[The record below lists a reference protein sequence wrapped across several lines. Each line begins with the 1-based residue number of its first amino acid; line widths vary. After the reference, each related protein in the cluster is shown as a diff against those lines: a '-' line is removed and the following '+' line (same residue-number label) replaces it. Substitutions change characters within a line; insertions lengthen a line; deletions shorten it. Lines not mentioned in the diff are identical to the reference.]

1 MGKGRLFLWAVT
13 SALAGFLFGFD
24 TVVISGAEKQ
34 IQDIWSLSGSMH
46 GWALSSALWGTVLG
60 ALCGGFPTSRW
71 GRRKT
76 LIFNGILY
84 FVSAVGSGIAWDV
97 WSFIVFRFIGGV
109 GVGISTIAAPL
120 FIAEISPPRD
130 RGKLAGLFQFNI
142 VFGILVAYLSNYIIG
157 NLCSVET
164 AWRWMLG
171 VEALPALV
179 YTVMCFTLPE
189 SPRWLIV
196 DAKKNAEGIEVFRK
210 VNPGMNEQEIQELAA
225 SVEASAA
232 AGTERTSK
240 FWTKRLC
247 CPILFAFLIAA
258 FNQLS
263 GINIILYFAPR
274 LLSLSGLDNA
284 LAASISLGV
293 TNLIFTF
300 VGLWLIDKLGRRTLL
315 YIGSA
320 GYILSLGVCAIA
332 FFSFSELKVVSAA
345 IDTAGGAEQVM
356 RIDRGEGYIAPADR
370 ERARAEYAAARKALA
385 ESTAQERYKGARVS
399 IPAELPPAEV
409 KAVAE
414 QAKLEASRL
423 LGSASMIVLV
433 CMIVFI
439 AAHAIG
445 SGTIIWVFI
454 SEIFPNDQR
463 ASGQALGSFTHWIF
477 AALLTLI
484 FPIAIKAF
492 DAGYMFAFFCA
503 MMILQLIWAKTMM
516 PETRGRSL
524 EEIEQELSP
533 VRRPVT
539 EA

>member
-1 MGKGRLFLWAVT
+1 M
-13 SALAGFLFGFD
+13 
-24 TVVISGAEKQ
+24 
-34 IQDIWSLSGSMH
+34 
-46 GWALSSALWGTVLG
+46 
-60 ALCGGFPTSRW
+60 
-71 GRRKT
+71 
-76 LIFNGILY
+76 
-84 FVSAVGSGIAWDV
+84 
-97 WSFIVFRFIGGV
+97 
-109 GVGISTIAAPL
+109 
-120 FIAEISPPRD
+120 
-130 RGKLAGLFQFNI
+130 
-142 VFGILVAYLSNYIIG
+142 
-157 NLCSVET
+157 
-164 AWRWMLG
+164 
-171 VEALPALV
+171 
-179 YTVMCFTLPE
+179 
-189 SPRWLIV
+189 
-196 DAKKNAEGIEVFRK
+196 
-210 VNPGMNEQEIQELAA
+210 
-225 SVEASAA
+225 
-232 AGTERTSK
+232 
-240 FWTKRLC
+240 
-247 CPILFAFLIAA
+247 
-258 FNQLS
+258 
-263 GINIILYFAPR
+263 
-274 LLSLSGLDNA
+274 
-284 LAASISLGV
+284 
-293 TNLIFTF
+293 
-300 VGLWLIDKLGRRTLL
+300 WLIDKLGRRTLL

-409 KAVAE
+409 KAAAE

>member
-142 VFGILVAYLSNYIIG
+142 VFGILVAYFSNYIIG
-157 NLCSVET
+157 NVCRVET

-210 VNPGMNEQEIQELAA
+210 VNPGMSEQEIQELAA

-232 AGTERTSK
+232 AGTERTLK
-240 FWTKRLC
+240 FWTKRLR

-409 KAVAE
+409 KAAAE